1 MVACRRKAADGVHFG
16 VEEDL
21 RIQSITHEVVRLC
34 WDALQ
39 EHVFRTA
46 GSSAAT
52 DGERMQ
58 RVWRDMSMVWGHLAG
73 VIGDW
78 AARGITMEHLGIQP
92 QGQSPHN
99 V

>member
-1 MVACRRKAADGVHFG
+1 VQEGVHFD

-21 RIQSITHEVVRLC
+21 RIQSITRESVRLC

-39 EHVFRTA
+39 EYAFRTA
-46 GSSAAT
+46 GSSAAV
-52 DGERMQ
+52 DGQRMQ
-58 RVWRDMSMVWGHLAG
+58 RIWRDMSMVWGHLAS

-78 AARGITMEHLGIQP
+78 AARGMTTEHLGIETEGAGP
-92 QGQSPHN
+92 RK